1 MADAK
6 PDDKK
11 KEKKVKRPSAL
22 KNDLQY
28 ERRRLRNRS
37 YRTTVNTAIRNFQN
51 SLDTKEPA
59 ESVKTKLNLVCSLMD
74 KGVKKGIFK
83 LNKAARTKS
92 RFTAR
97 VV

>member
-1 MADAK
+1 MADANA
-6 PDDKK
+6 DK

-22 KNDLQY
+22 KNDLQN
-28 ERRRLRNRS
+28 ERRRLKNRS

-51 SLDTKEPA
+51 SLDQKEPA
-59 ESVKTKLNLVCSLMD
+59 EAIKSKLNLVCSLMD

-92 RFTAR
+92 RFAIR
-97 VV
+97 IV

>member
-1 MADAK
+1 MADANAE
-6 PDDKK
+6 K
-11 KEKKVKRPSAL
+11 KEKKIKRHSAL
-22 KNDLQY
+22 KNDLQN

-51 SLDTKEPA
+51 SLDQKESA
-59 ESVKTKLNLVCSLMD
+59 ESVKSKLNLVCSLMD

-92 RFTAR
+92 RFAAR
-97 VV
+97 IA